1 MAQER
6 YEVQE
11 QEMHEVQTMIIPSPP
26 PRPPVAYLAVLD
38 PRRFDNHLFWKRIYD
53 TKQNES
59 VLRSLEGLEKTHLV
73 RVHHLNGNATDF
85 PFMIEVLQ
93 RLKHISGIKQIILDC
108 CTAPKSKMSL
118 AAEIDFVLRTPIH
131 ASLNNHNKPDG
142 NSNDGNNDGDTP
154 PIPCGGFTPN
164 NILGYP
170 NGAQPSVQQTG
181 SACCFLKV
189 LGGFMMALGAAA
201 IIAAFAIL
209 NAATLGVA
217 GTTVAIAG
225 AVTGLIGYSL
235 FKKGCPQNNPPN
247 SIYAIP

>member
-11 QEMHEVQTMIIPSPP
+11 MHQNQRAPQG
-26 PRPPVAYLAVLD
+26 PRVAYLAVLNPLQFNND
-38 PRRFDNHLFWKRIYD
+38 LFWNRIYK
-53 TKQNES
+53 TNQNES
-59 VLRSLEGLEKTHLV
+59 VLHSLKDLEKAHLECV
-73 RVHHLNGNATDF
+73 PHVDGNATF
-85 PFMIEVLQ
+85 YPCLGEVLE
-93 RLKHISGIKQIILDC
+93 RLRHISGIKNIILDC
-108 CTAPKSKMSL
+108 CTDPKMKKCL
-118 AAEIDFVLRTPIH
+118 AAEIDFILRTPIH
-131 ASLNNHNKPDG
+131 ASPNNHNKPDG
-142 NSNDGNNDGDTP
+142 DSNYGYNNGDNTP
-154 PIPCGGFTPN
+154 PPPCGGFTPN

-217 GTTVAIAG
+217 GTAVAIAG
-225 AVTGLIGYSL
+225 AATGLIGYSL
-235 FKKGCPQNNPPN
+235 FKKGCAQNNPPN
-247 SIYAIP
+247 PINAIP